1 MPPSLVSDPPRD
13 VLRRDEAVWRAARV
27 QDVRYDLALQLTAG
41 SAHYTGRVLVAF
53 ELLPGEGAVWLDHTA
68 NAGDPSVFVNGV
80 LLPDAQAGHR
90 IVLPT
95 DLRAGRIEVEVE
107 FRHAYDH
114 TGDGFH
120 RFVDPEDATE
130 YIYSN
135 FQPFEA
141 HRLFPCFD
149 QPDIKARFRV
159 TVDAPAHWSVVSATR
174 AAVEDLP
181 DGSRRHRFSET
192 PRFSTYLL
200 PVIAGEWHV
209 VREERDGL
217 SLGLY
222 ARRSMAR
229 FVEREA
235 GELFEVTRQGFACY
249 SELFDQ
255 PYAFGDKY
263 DQLFVPEFNAG
274 AMENVA
280 AVTFHDSF
288 LFRDPPTEPERL
300 TRAEVVLHELAHMWF
315 GDLVTMRWWDDL
327 WLNESFA
334 TFLSFLALD
343 EATRFRAAWQS
354 FNGTLKPLAYRDD
367 QRVTTHPIA
376 ARVEDTDEAELGF
389 DGITYE
395 KGASVLKQL
404 VATIGRDAFRA
415 GIREYFRR
423 HAWGNATLADFLAA
437 LGDAASRP
445 LEGWASLWI
454 GTEGLNTIEAT
465 WEADD
470 GRISRFTLLQG
481 APADHPTLRPHT
493 MTVCLLD
500 PALGGDA
507 LTTQLASIDGP
518 STEVPALVGL
528 PVPAFVFP
536 NHEDHAYAKVMLDPV
551 SLAFARERLEDVEDP
566 FIRQLVWTSLWDMVR
581 DARLRSTEYL
591 AMVRRHAPREADV
604 ALLDAILEQALPV
617 LRRYVPETR
626 IEQESRALIAT
637 ARSVIGEQGRD
648 EDDRRVWL
656 RFSIA
661 AAMEPADVA
670 ALEDLVDT
678 GSAAGLPVDQEMRW
692 GVAVKAVVLGLP
704 GAAERVAIERARDAS
719 DRGQREAIRAQ
730 VAVPDAAVKAAAWDR
745 IHGEGYGSDYLTR
758 SAMAGF
764 AWHSQRALLLPWRE
778 RFFERVRDI
787 YRERDLGFAQSYL
800 RWLYPA
806 TWAEPEVVERST
818 RLLDGLGPDE
828 VQLRRHLME
837 ARDDLERVIRARA
850 FAETDPD

>member
-1 MPPSLVSDPPRD
+1 MPSISVVDPPRD
-13 VLRRDEAVWRAARV
+13 VLRQDEAAWRATRV
-27 QDVRYDLALQLTAG
+27 RDVRYDLALELAAG
-41 SAHYTGRVLVAF
+41 STEYAGRVVVGF
-53 ELLPGEGAVWLDHTA
+53 ELLPGDGEVWLDHTA
-68 NAGDPSVFVNGV
+68 SAGPPEVLVNGEP
-80 LLPDAQAGHR
+80 LADAQVGHR
-90 IVLPT
+90 VRLPEG
-95 DLRAGRIEVEVE
+95 LAPGPVEVCVTY
-107 FRHAYDH
+107 RHAYDH

-120 RFVDPEDATE
+120 RFVDPEDGTE
-130 YIYSN
+130 YVYSN
-135 FQPFEA
+135 FQPFDA

-149 QPDIKARFRV
+149 QPDIKATYRV
-159 TVDAPAHWSVVSATR
+159 SVDAPSDWAVVSATR
-174 AAVEDLP
+174 AHVETLP
-181 DGSRRHRFSET
+181 GGVRRHRFAET
-192 PRFSTYLL
+192 ARFSTYLL
-200 PVIAGEWHV
+200 PVIAGEWHE

-222 ARRSMAR
+222 ARRSMAG

-235 GELFEVTRQGFACY
+235 SELFEVTRQGFAFY
-249 SELFDQ
+249 ASLFDQ

-334 TFLSFLALD
+334 TFMSFLALD
-343 EATRFRAAWQS
+343 QATRFHAAWQS
-354 FNGTLKPLAYRDD
+354 FNGTLKPFAYRDD

-376 ARVEDTDEAELGF
+376 AEIGDTDEAELGF
-389 DGITYE
+389 DAITYE

-404 VATIGRDAFRA
+404 VATIGEDAFRD
-415 GIREYFRR
+415 GIRAYFRR

-437 LGDAASRP
+437 LGDAAGRP
-445 LEGWASLWI
+445 LEEWARLWI
-454 GTEGLNTIEAT
+454 ATEGLNTIEAT

-470 GRISRFTLLQG
+470 GRITRFTLLQG
-481 APADHPTLRPHT
+481 APEDHPTLRPHA
-493 MTVCLLD
+493 MTIGLLD

-507 LTTQLASIDGP
+507 LVTQATSIDGP
-518 STEVPALVGL
+518 SAEVPALVGL

-536 NHEDHAYAKVMLDPV
+536 NHEDHDYAKVMLDPV
-551 SLAFARERLEDVEDP
+551 SLAFARERLDDVEDP

-604 ALLDAILEQALPV
+604 ALLDALLEQAVPV
-617 LRRYVPETR
+617 LRRYVPEAR
-626 IEQESRALIAT
+626 IEAEGRALVAT
-637 ARSVIGEQGRD
+637 ARAVVQEQGRH

-656 RFSIA
+656 RFAIA
-661 AAMEPADVA
+661 AATAPDDVA
-670 ALEDLVDT
+670 ALEDLVDAGAST
-678 GSAAGLPVDQEMRW
+678 GLPIDQEMRW
-692 GVAVKAVVLGLP
+692 GVAIKAVALGLP
-704 GAAERVAIERARDAS
+704 GADDRVAVERERDGS
-719 DRGQREAIRAQ
+719 DRGQREAIRAG
-730 VAVPDAAVKAAAWDR
+730 VSVPDASVKDAAWQR

-758 SAMAGF
+758 SALAGF
-764 AWHSQRALLLPWRE
+764 TWRSQRELLMPWHE
-778 RFFERVRDI
+778 RFFERVRGI
-787 YRERDLGFAQSYL
+787 YRDRDLGFAHAYL

-806 TWAEPEVVERST
+806 TWGEPEVVERST
-818 RLLDGLGPDE
+818 RLLDDLGPDE

-837 ARDDLERVIRARA
+837 ARDDLERVIRVRA
-850 FAETDPD
+850 FAERDEG